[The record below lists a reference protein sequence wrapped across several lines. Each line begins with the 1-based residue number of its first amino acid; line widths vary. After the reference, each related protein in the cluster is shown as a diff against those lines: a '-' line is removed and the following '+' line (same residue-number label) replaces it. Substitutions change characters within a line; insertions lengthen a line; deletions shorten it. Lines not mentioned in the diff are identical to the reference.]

1 MVFNPDKC
9 FFMLLYVGDEPQ
21 TDLVLGNKNSK
32 NSKQEKVLGV
42 IIDYKLKFVTLL
54 SNITKSADSKLNVL
68 IEFKNARLQRKKRL
82 PYYTPII
89 WYIN

>member
-42 IIDYKLKFVTLL
+42 IID
-54 SNITKSADSKLNVL
+54 
-68 IEFKNARLQRKKRL
+68 
-82 PYYTPII
+82 
-89 WYIN
+89 

>member
-1 MVFNPDKC
+1 
-9 FFMLLYVGDEPQ
+9 MLLYVGDEPQ

-32 NSKQEKVLGV
+32 NSKQEKVCV

-68 IEFKNARLQRKKRL
+68 PRIQKCTTTEKKTPTIL
-82 PYYTPII
+82 YTYYLVH
-89 WYIN
+89 

>member
-42 IIDYKLKFVTLL
+42 IIDHKLKFVTLL

-68 IEFKNARLQRKKRL
+68 PRIQKCTTTEKKTPTIL
-82 PYYTPII
+82 HTYYLVH
-89 WYIN
+89 